1 MLNVLGLINLQYNT
15 IQLITFSM
23 ARSRGLVVK
32 VDGSQSS
39 VLFLKKNNN
48 NIRNDRKK

>member
-1 MLNVLGLINLQYNT
+1 
-15 IQLITFSM
+15 M

-39 VLFLKKNNN
+39 VLFKKKIIIIIIFAMIGKNET
-48 NIRNDRKK
+48 